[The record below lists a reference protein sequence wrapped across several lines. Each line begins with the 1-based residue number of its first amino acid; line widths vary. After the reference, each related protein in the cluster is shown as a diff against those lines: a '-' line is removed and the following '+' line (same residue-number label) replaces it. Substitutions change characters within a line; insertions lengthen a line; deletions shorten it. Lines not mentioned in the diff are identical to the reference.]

1 MDVVCLSE
9 QMIFGPEVV
18 RRDLSRTH
26 FGEACL
32 GDRRRVERLVKT
44 ANRIFEHPGGSLPQ
58 KMRNHAELMGLYRLV
73 DRPEVTHAAVI
84 EPHVQRTRRLMRA
97 CTGVV
102 LIIHDTTELDYTT
115 RTGLKKTGPL
125 GNGSQRGYLCHNSLA
140 VTPQRQVIGL
150 AQQSLAF
157 RREVP
162 EEETAQ
168 QKREHPQRESR
179 LWMRGCQAIGAAPEG
194 SMWVDLADRGADTFE
209 FLDYEHRSGR
219 HYVVRSAKDRCLE
232 GEDHI
237 GSDRVHQKLHEYVR
251 DLPELGQRTVR
262 VNAEVGKKKGI
273 SSRSKVAKKR
283 KEREARVRVAAGL
296 VQIQVPHF
304 ARGECQ
310 QESLDLWVVHVL
322 ELDPPAGEEALE
334 WILLTN
340 VPADTFEQACQ
351 RVDWYCCRP
360 MVEELHKGM
369 KTGCGIENP
378 QFELEERL
386 EPVIGLLS
394 VVATVLLQLRQA
406 GRDPRAGAML
416 ATLLVPLLWVQVLS
430 AWRYREVREEMSVLD
445 FCMALARLGGHQ
457 NRKGDGSPGWLTL
470 WRGWCE
476 LQGMI
481 RGVEAM
487 KGAQTTQ
494 CQRCV

>member
-1 MDVVCLSE
+1 MDVACLSE
-9 QMIFGPEVV
+9 QIVFGPEIV
-18 RRDLSRTH
+18 RGDLGQRH
-26 FGEACL
+26 FGQARL
-32 GDRRRVERLVKT
+32 GDQRRTARLVKS
-44 ANRIFEHPGGSLPQ
+44 ANKILEHPGGSLPQ
-58 KMRNHAELMGLYRLV
+58 KMKDHKDLIALYRLV
-73 DRPEVTHAAVI
+73 DRPETTHAAVI
-84 EPHVQRTRRLMRA
+84 ESHCQRTRQLMGA
-97 CTGVV
+97 CKGVV
-102 LIIHDTTELDYTT
+102 LVIHDTTELDYTT
-115 RTGLKKTGPL
+115 RTVLKKMGPL

-150 AQQSLAF
+150 AQQTLAF

-162 EEETAQ
+162 EGETPQ

-179 LWMRGCQAIGAAPEG
+179 LWMRGCQAIGSAPEG
-194 SMWVDLADRGADTFE
+194 CQWVDIADRGADTFE
-209 FLDYEHRSGR
+209 FLDYEHREGR
-219 HYVVRSAKDRCLE
+219 QYVVRSAKDRCLE

-237 GSDRVHQKLHEYVR
+237 GSDRVHEKLHEYVR

-273 SSRSKVAKKR
+273 SSRSKVAKQR
-283 KEREARVRVAAGL
+283 KEREAKVRIAAGP
-296 VQIQVPHF
+296 VRIEVPHF
-304 ARGECQ
+304 ARGECE
-310 QESLDLWVVHVL
+310 QEWLGLWVVHVL

-340 VPADTFEQACQ
+340 VAADRFEQACE

-378 QFELEERL
+378 QFEAEERL

-394 VVATVLLQLRQA
+394 VTATVLLQLRQA
-406 GRDPRAGAML
+406 GRDPQAGALL
-416 ATLLVPLLWVQVLS
+416 ATVLVPLLWVQVLS
-430 AWRYREVREEMSVLD
+430 AWRYGQVREETSVLE

-457 NRKGDGSPGWLTL
+457 NRKGDGLPGWLTL

-476 LQGMI
+476 LQAMI
-481 RGVEAM
+481 RGVEVLRKAEAM
-487 KGAQTTQ
+487 K
-494 CQRCV
+494 